1 MEKYRTV
8 CMVRFE
14 LCFKICVR
22 DKQPNNKRGK
32 SINRHF
38 VEKQTRTAGRNNSG
52 QETVLVTQYRNWE
65 LYTQKYLRELA
76 PPTTTRQSLNRNSST
91 YTPVPSDCPLQD

>member
-32 SINRHF
+32 SIDRHF
-38 VEKQTRTAGRNNSG
+38 VEKQTRTAGRRVAVGSPRSF
-52 QETVLVTQYRNWE
+52 VTPHVSR
-65 LYTQKYLRELA
+65 
-76 PPTTTRQSLNRNSST
+76 
-91 YTPVPSDCPLQD
+91 